1 MIKYEQYIDLTNIKN
16 SMQLDSR
23 QIIAELQKDEMIIT
37 LETQGDISVSFNG
50 ESYFNYNE
58 FPDELKELIK
68 SNAYMQDERVYVA
81 LNNWFEIFVYKN
93 KTDTLPKAYVA
104 DVEGMTP
111 EELFEELMSYTKGE
125 QT

>member
-16 SMQLDSR
+16 SMQLNSS
-23 QIIAELQKDEMIIT
+23 QMIAELQKDEIIIT

-58 FPDELKELIK
+58 FPDKLKELIK

-81 LNNWFEIFVYKN
+81 LNN
-93 KTDTLPKAYVA
+93 
-104 DVEGMTP
+104 
-111 EELFEELMSYTKGE
+111 
-125 QT
+125 

>member
-16 SMQLDSR
+16 SMQLDSS
-23 QIIAELQKDEMIIT
+23 QIIAELQKDEMIVT
-37 LETQGDISVSFNG
+37 LEVQGDISVSFNG
-50 ESYFNYNE
+50 ESYFSYDE

-93 KTDTLPKAYVA
+93 KNDTLPKTYVA

-111 EELFEELMSYTKGE
+111 EELFNEMMNYTKGE
-125 QT
+125 TL